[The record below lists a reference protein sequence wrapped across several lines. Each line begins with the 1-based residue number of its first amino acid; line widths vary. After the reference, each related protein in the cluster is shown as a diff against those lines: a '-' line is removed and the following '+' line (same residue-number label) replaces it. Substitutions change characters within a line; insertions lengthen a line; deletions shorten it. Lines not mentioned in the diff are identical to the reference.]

1 MTTIEV
7 VHLVQVEDDDRTYG
21 LGSRPVCSCGWV
33 GHWQDS
39 FDDAADA
46 GAEHRDGEVGPP
58 DAVDACLSGLLDLQD
73 DIAQVVIWL
82 AENWSA
88 DLPAPH
94 WYTGGAYYDDRN
106 VVRVLVYCDDADE
119 LARASAVLGAVAVDD
134 ATPNSEGDRY
144 RRAERSFGRATVSA
158 YRLIEAAPS

>member
-7 VHLVQVEDDDRTYG
+7 AHLVQVEDDDLTYG

-46 GAEHRDGEVGPP
+46 GVEHRDGEVGPP
-58 DAVDACLSGLLDLQD
+58 DAVDVCLSGLLDLQD

-82 AENWSA
+82 AENWAA

-94 WYTGGAYYDDRN
+94 WYTGGAGCD
-106 VVRVLVYCDDADE
+106 VRVLVYCTDEDE
-119 LARASAVLGAVAVDD
+119 LARAAAVLGVVLVDD
-134 ATPNSEGDRY
+134 AAPSSTRNRY
-144 RRAERSFGRATVSA
+144 RRAARSFGRATVSA
-158 YRLIEAAPS
+158 YREIEAAP